1 MLLQKIK
8 SLFTKKEP
16 TVKTGFVKFFNRRRG
31 YGFIHS
37 PQTTKDVFV
46 HITELN
52 DKVSVG
58 DQVRFELE
66 FNQRGLI
73 AKNVCLAIAS

>member
-8 SLFTKKEP
+8 SLFTRKQS
-16 TVKTGFVKFFNRRRG
+16 TVKIGFVKFFNRKRG

-37 PQTTKDVFV
+37 PQTSKDVFV

-52 DKVSVG
+52 DKVRVG
-58 DQVRFELE
+58 DQVKFELE
-66 FNQRGLI
+66 FNKRGLI